1 MILKS
6 SIIET
11 IKALPPLPV
20 TIIEINS
27 IYADKNS
34 NIKDMAKAIEK
45 DPMIVA
51 NILKAAN
58 SPLYGFGREIKNVT
72 QAVALFG
79 INMIRSIA
87 IGNSIRKL
95 LNVDM
100 QPYGVTS
107 EEFAYILSLQS
118 SLLFNWYKKIDKQKA
133 EELYLAA
140 FLQETGKILIAS
152 EVIQNNEIIH
162 FLSEVENSNNL
173 AIIEKAYAN
182 ATSAE
187 VTAMI
192 FEHWGFEANF
202 VDMIRY
208 SDDPSL
214 APSDIK
220 EYATALNIIKTIVPL
235 NKPFYEISINLGVKT
250 ASDSLY
256 DTTLLQDSIQ
266 QVMSLK

>member
-34 NIKDMAKAIEK
+34 TIKDMAKAIEK

-58 SPLYGFGREIKNVT
+58 SPLYGFGRDIKNVT

-95 LNVDM
+95 L
-100 QPYGVTS
+100 
-107 EEFAYILSLQS
+107 
-118 SLLFNWYKKIDKQKA
+118 
-133 EELYLAA
+133 
-140 FLQETGKILIAS
+140 
-152 EVIQNNEIIH
+152 
-162 FLSEVENSNNL
+162 
-173 AIIEKAYAN
+173 
-182 ATSAE
+182 
-187 VTAMI
+187 
-192 FEHWGFEANF
+192 NF

-235 NKPFYEISINLGVKT
+235 NKPFSEISINLGVKT
-250 ASDSLY
+250 ALDSLY
-256 DTTLLQDSIQ
+256 DTALLQDSIK